1 MVYLKRKSIHRRELM
16 RELIIYQDNDGLWI
30 AESKEI
36 PGYKVK
42 GKTKEEAIEKIK
54 NALLIIHPCKC
65 ED

>member
-1 MVYLKRKSIHRRELM
+1 M

-36 PGYKVK
+36 SGYKVK